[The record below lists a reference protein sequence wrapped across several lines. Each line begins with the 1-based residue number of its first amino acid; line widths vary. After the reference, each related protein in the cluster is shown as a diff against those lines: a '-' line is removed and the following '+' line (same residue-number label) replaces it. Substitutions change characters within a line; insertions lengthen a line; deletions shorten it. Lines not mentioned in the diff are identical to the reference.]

1 MGLVGKRSV
10 PDHSRLKILAIATRN
25 AYRELKYRYQI
36 KTALSKQRHEL
47 ATSSIYFID
56 KPNIWE
62 YNPKYGMLKKLKH

>member
-25 AYRELKYRYQI
+25 AYREQRYRYQI

-47 ATSSIYFID
+47 GLQAIYSVDNVHF
-56 KPNIWE
+56 WE
-62 YNPKYGMLKKLKH
+62 YNPK